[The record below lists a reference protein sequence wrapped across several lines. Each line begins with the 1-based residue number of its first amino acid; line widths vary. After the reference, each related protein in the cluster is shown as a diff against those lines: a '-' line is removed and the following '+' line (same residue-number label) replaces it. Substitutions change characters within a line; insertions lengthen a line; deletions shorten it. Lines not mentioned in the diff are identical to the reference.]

1 MHERRQGNRREFC
14 EPRDISEYV
23 AEMRGLIS
31 SVRLQLWIK
40 EEIETIEPV
49 GCPDGPDERGEV
61 GKDVST
67 RTVLLD
73 DRKDR
78 GRYALGAFVTG
89 QAPDAPTILKDLL
102 PAGDST
108 SALQPVPS
116 VFNSLGL
123 AQGAWPS

>member
-1 MHERRQGNRREFC
+1 
-14 EPRDISEYV
+14 
-23 AEMRGLIS
+23 MRGLIS

-89 QAPDAPTILKDLL
+89 QAPGRADHIEGPSPSWGQHFSLCFQC
-102 PAGDST
+102 ST
-108 SALQPVPS
+108 H
-116 VFNSLGL
+116 
-123 AQGAWPS
+123 